1 MSHLVVD
8 ERQELDR
15 PILIAAWSGWNDA
28 GESATGAIRFMLR
41 RWRAKALAHIDP
53 EHFYDFTQARPKVRL
68 ENGERVLEWPEN
80 QFSPHKREGDA
91 RDLVLLLGIEPHLS
105 WHAYSDSILE
115 FCNNF
120 GINTV
125 ITLGALLAEASHAR
139 PIRVSGSS
147 EDAELREQFG
157 LDPPRAPGYQGPTGI
172 VGVLSSQLRE
182 AGFKTASM
190 WANVPHYVNASPN
203 PKGALAL
210 LEQLNATLKL
220 ELSLHDLEVF
230 AARFDAQIGA
240 ELSKNPEMAEYARRI
255 EEREDAEEEEGAEAA
270 NAGSADLPD
279 AQDMVDELERFLRE
293 QREGDD

>member
-1 MSHLVVD
+1 MTHLVLG

-41 RWRAKALAHIDP
+41 RWRTKAVAHIDP
-53 EHFYDFTQARPKVRL
+53 EHFYDFTQARPTVRL
-68 ENGERVLEWPEN
+68 QEGERVLEWPQNE
-80 QFSPHKREGDA
+80 FSPRTREGDA

-105 WHAYSDSILE
+105 WHAYADTILE
-115 FCNNF
+115 FCQAF
-120 GINTV
+120 DINTV
-125 ITLGALLAEASHAR
+125 VTLGALLAEASHSR

-147 EDAELREQFG
+147 EDAELRDQFG
-157 LDPPRAPGYQGPTGI
+157 LDAPRAPGYQGPTGI
-172 VGVLSSQLRE
+172 VGVLNNHLRD
-182 AGFKTASM
+182 AGFQTASM

-210 LEQLNATLKL
+210 LEQLNRTLQL
-220 ELSLHDLEVF
+220 DLSLHDLEVF
-230 AARFDAQIGA
+230 AGRFDAQVGA
-240 ELSKNPEMAEYARRI
+240 EITKNPEMAEYARRI
-255 EEREDAEEEEGAEAA
+255 EEQEDAEAEDGADAEP
-270 NAGSADLPD
+270 ADLPD

>member
-1 MSHLVVD
+1 MTHLVLG

-41 RWRAKALAHIDP
+41 RWRAKAVAHIDP
-53 EHFYDFTQARPKVRL
+53 EHFYDFTQARPTVRL
-68 ENGERVLEWPEN
+68 QEGERVLEWPQNE
-80 QFSPHKREGDA
+80 FSPRTREGDA

-105 WHAYSDSILE
+105 WHAYADTILE
-115 FCNNF
+115 FCQAF
-120 GINTV
+120 DINTV
-125 ITLGALLAEASHAR
+125 VTLGALLAEASHSR

-147 EDAELREQFG
+147 EDAELRDQFD
-157 LDPPRAPGYQGPTGI
+157 LDAPRAPGYQGPTGI
-172 VGVLSSQLRE
+172 VGVLNNHLRD
-182 AGFKTASM
+182 AGFQTASM

-210 LEQLNATLKL
+210 LEQLNRTLQL
-220 ELSLHDLEVF
+220 DLSLHDLEVF
-230 AARFDAQIGA
+230 AARFDAQVGA
-240 ELSKNPEMAEYARRI
+240 EITKNPEMAEYARRI
-255 EEREDAEEEEGAEAA
+255 EEQEDAEAEDGADAEP
-270 NAGSADLPD
+270 ADLPD